1 MFRVGGGDLG
11 GHESG
16 HEHAV
21 AVEGAERGRDSSRCL
36 VNEDS
41 SVDVGEGQLGGGIP
55 EVEAF
60 DRITVGLTDE

>member
-16 HEHAV
+16 HEH

-41 SVDVGEGQLGGGIP
+41 SVDVGEGIP